1 MNDNIIIIV
10 LCLIFILM
18 FFLTI
23 YYKKET
29 FTQCQELE
37 DDYIDGLCKPFS
49 GIPSAHAISPYHD
62 IQRDT
67 SYTYIHEPNEVQ
79 RIKKN
84 KEAAREICNNTPGC
98 GGISQ
103 AQNGEWWETP
113 ITNETYLCQNDWD
126 GNEVIS
132 LSTYPMRTYKCKN
145 HNVTTPP
152 LTGNKLLNVNE
163 NLENFGKNFNQ
174 FIYNKYDSL
183 KFPQNNLI
191 NIENTTNPIKFTL
204 KCQLDRQE
212 YYIETNLKK
221 YIDFANT
228 MKNCIGFHIEKKN
241 YGYDV
246 YFGTKIKDE
255 ALILDPDSNCITYS
269 VKFIH
274 YQNCTC
280 QNNQWGVETHQ
291 NCSSDCSTSTS
302 GTDPQIKCTTTTDRT
317 CYTPTRI
324 DCGPCPSG
332 YYLMSYCTPTRDR
345 QCREGGSYYGPGVGG
360 GHK

>member
-1 MNDNIIIIV
+1 
-10 LCLIFILM
+10 
-18 FFLTI
+18 
-23 YYKKET
+23 
-29 FTQCQELE
+29 
-37 DDYIDGLCKPFS
+37 
-49 GIPSAHAISPYHD
+49 
-62 IQRDT
+62 
-67 SYTYIHEPNEVQ
+67 

-103 AQNGEWWETP
+103 AQNGDWWETP

-191 NIENTTNPIKFTL
+191 NIEDTTEPIKFTL

-246 YFGTKIKDE
+246 YFGTKNKDE

-324 DCGPCPSG
+324 DCSPCPSG